1 MELIVEY
8 KTIVWQRAVF
18 ECDAAQRDEILAFV
32 EEQDLSF
39 LGDED
44 LGFVENQIVYEVEDI
59 WEDPQTLKIAVDIK
73 QDGVEIYCSY

>member
-8 KTIVWQRAVF
+8 KTIAIVWQRAVF

-44 LGFVENQIVYEVEDI
+44 LGFVENQIVYEVI
-59 WEDPQTLKIAVDIK
+59 WEDPSTGKIQVDIK